1 MLRTAYLQQESC
13 SLTVVLLGG
22 NVKRWQAHFAASVV
36 FEEYSDH
43 LVVALLHRH
52 SQWRE
57 SVL

>member
-1 MLRTAYLQQESC
+1 
-13 SLTVVLLGG
+13 
-22 NVKRWQAHFAASVV
+22 VKRWQAHFATSVV
-36 FEEYSDH
+36 FEKHSDH